1 MSTVGEESE
10 AKPSG
15 GRCLFPRSKRL
26 LSSEQISEAFQ
37 SRSAYRGRFLIIRL
51 RQGPDASCRVGV
63 VAGKKTFRRAVDR
76 CRAKRL
82 MRESF
87 RLNQASF
94 CGDCDI
100 VLIAK
105 QSILNAAMQEVAKDL
120 LAVGRRA
127 GVIKPSQGKAENE

>member
-1 MSTVGEESE
+1 MSAVGEESKV
-10 AKPSG
+10 KPSG
-15 GRCLFPRSKRL
+15 GRCRLPRSKRL
-26 LSSEQISEAFQ
+26 LSSDQISEAFQ
-37 SRSAYRGRFLIIRL
+37 SRTAYRGKFLIIRL
-51 RQGPDASCRVGV
+51 RQGPDAALRVGV
-63 VAGKKTFRRAVDR
+63 VAGKKNFRRAVDR

-105 QSILNAAMQEVAKDL
+105 LPILNAAMQDVAKDL
-120 LAVGRRA
+120 LAVARRA
-127 GVIKPSQGKAENE
+127 GVIKKSQGKAENE